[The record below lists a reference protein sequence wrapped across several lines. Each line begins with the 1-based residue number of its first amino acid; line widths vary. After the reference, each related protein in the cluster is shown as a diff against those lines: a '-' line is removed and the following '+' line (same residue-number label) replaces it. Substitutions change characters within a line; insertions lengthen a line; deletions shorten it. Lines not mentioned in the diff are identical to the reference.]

1 MTSEHRLG
9 PQEAISSSN
18 PDTFSD
24 ADSTISQNTHTPT
37 IKARTSVWVSMM
49 ISRSSQLS
57 DTFIEIQHNVWLLT
71 LRGSLALCPKG
82 NEAAKRV
89 LDVGTGTGCW
99 AIEYADAFPQSEVI
113 GVDLSPTQPTMVP
126 INCTFEIDDLE
137 KDWIWAKP
145 FDFVFSRV
153 MAGSF
158 EDYDAFISK
167 AYKALEPGGWFEMQD
182 IVLPYKSDD
191 GTLHADLELAKLGH
205 YFCEASKI
213 LGRSVEAPRHYKSM
227 MQKAGFINIVKRH
240 FKWPL
245 NAWAKDPYYKEIG
258 AWSFANLDGGLEG
271 LTLALF
277 TRGMKWTKEETMT
290 FCAEVRKHL
299 RDPRIHAYLPVIV
312 VYGQRAES
320 ASTDE

>member
-1 MTSEHRLG
+1 
-9 PQEAISSSN
+9 
-18 PDTFSD
+18 
-24 ADSTISQNTHTPT
+24 
-37 IKARTSVWVSMM
+37 
-49 ISRSSQLS
+49 
-57 DTFIEIQHNVWLLT
+57 
-71 LRGSLALCPKG
+71 
-82 NEAAKRV
+82 
-89 LDVGTGTGCW
+89 
-99 AIEYADAFPQSEVI
+99 
-113 GVDLSPTQPTMVP
+113 
-126 INCTFEIDDLE
+126 
-137 KDWIWAKP
+137 
-145 FDFVFSRV
+145 

-191 GTLHADLELAKLGH
+191 GTLHADLKLAKLGH

-227 MQKAGFINIVKRH
+227 MQKAGFINIVERH

-277 TRGMKWTKEETMT
+277 TRGMKWTKEETMA

-299 RDPRIHAYLPVIV
+299 RDPKIHAYLPVIV
-312 VYGQRAES
+312 VYGQKAES

>member
-1 MTSEHRLG
+1 MTSEDRLG
-9 PQEAISSSN
+9 PQEGDFID

-57 DTFIEIQHNVWLLT
+57 DTFTEIQHNVWLLT
-71 LRGSLALCPKG
+71 LRGSLALFPKG
-82 NEAAKRV
+82 IEAAKRV
-89 LDVGTGTGCW
+89 LDVGTGTGYW
-99 AIEYADAFPQSEVI
+99 AIEYADVFPQSEVI

-137 KDWIWAKP
+137 KDWTWAKP

-158 EDYDAFISK
+158 EDYNAFISK

-205 YFCEASKI
+205 YFCEASKT
-213 LGRSVEAPRHYKSM
+213 LGRQSKPRVIT
-227 MQKAGFINIVKRH
+227 KA
-240 FKWPL
+240 
-245 NAWAKDPYYKEIG
+245 
-258 AWSFANLDGGLEG
+258 
-271 LTLALF
+271 
-277 TRGMKWTKEETMT
+277 
-290 FCAEVRKHL
+290 
-299 RDPRIHAYLPVIV
+299 
-312 VYGQRAES
+312 
-320 ASTDE
+320 

>member
-1 MTSEHRLG
+1 SL
-9 PQEAISSSN
+9 ASL
-18 PDTFSD
+18 
-24 ADSTISQNTHTPT
+24 
-37 IKARTSVWVSMM
+37 
-49 ISRSSQLS
+49 RSSILQHQIENGRTYHSMKYAYPNDQSENERL
-57 DTFIEIQHNVWLLT
+57 EIQHNVWLLT
-71 LRGSLALCPKG
+71 LRRSLALCPKG
-82 NEAAKRV
+82 NEAARRV

-99 AIEYADAFPQSEVI
+99 AIEYGHWSGSEPNSADYVSYQ
-113 GVDLSPTQPTMVP
+113 LSGTAESDKQRVP

-137 KDWIWAKP
+137 KDWTWAKP

-191 GTLHADLELAKLGH
+191 GTLHADLELARLGH

-227 MQKAGFINIVKRH
+227 MQKAGFINIVERH

-277 TRGMKWTKEETMT
+277 TRGMKWTKEETMV

-299 RDPRIHAYLPVIV
+299 RDPKIHAYLPV
-312 VYGQRAES
+312 
-320 ASTDE
+320 

>member
-1 MTSEHRLG
+1 
-9 PQEAISSSN
+9 
-18 PDTFSD
+18 
-24 ADSTISQNTHTPT
+24 
-37 IKARTSVWVSMM
+37 
-49 ISRSSQLS
+49 
-57 DTFIEIQHNVWLLT
+57 
-71 LRGSLALCPKG
+71 
-82 NEAAKRV
+82 
-89 LDVGTGTGCW
+89 
-99 AIEYADAFPQSEVI
+99 
-113 GVDLSPTQPTMVP
+113 
-126 INCTFEIDDLE
+126 
-137 KDWIWAKP
+137 
-145 FDFVFSRV
+145 

-167 AYKALEPGGWFEMQD
+167 AYKALEPEGWFEMQD

-227 MQKAGFINIVKRH
+227 MQKAGFINIVERH

-245 NAWAKDPYYKEIG
+245 NEWAKDPYYKEIG

-299 RDPRIHAYLPVIV
+299 RDPRIHAYLPVI
-312 VYGQRAES
+312 EF
-320 ASTDE
+320 TT

>member
-1 MTSEHRLG
+1 MSAGKYAYPNDQSENERL
-9 PQEAISSSN
+9 
-18 PDTFSD
+18 
-24 ADSTISQNTHTPT
+24 
-37 IKARTSVWVSMM
+37 
-49 ISRSSQLS
+49 
-57 DTFIEIQHNVWLLT
+57 EIQHNVWLLT
-71 LRGSLALCPKG
+71 LRGNLALCPKG

-126 INCTFEIDDLE
+126 VNCTFEIDDLDKE
-137 KDWIWAKP
+137 WTWAKP
-145 FDFVFSRV
+145 FDFIFSRV

-158 EDYDAFISK
+158 EDYDAFVSK
-167 AYKALEPGGWFEMQD
+167 AYNLYLTCRSALEPGGWFEMQD

-191 GTLHADLELAKLGH
+191 ATLHPDLELAKLGH

-213 LGRSVEAPRHYKSM
+213 LGRPVSAPRHYRSLM
-227 MQKAGFINIVKRH
+227 EKAGFVNIVERH

-277 TRGMKWTKEETMT
+277 TRGMKWTKEETIV
-290 FCAEVRKHL
+290 FCAEVRKQL
-299 RDPRIHAYLPVIV
+299 RDLKIHAYLPV
-312 VYGQRAES
+312 
-320 ASTDE
+320 